1 MIVSSYAAHK
11 IAPQTNVKERKYIM
25 NALLQCENICKSFS
39 GRPVLIGTNLTLE
52 RGRIIGLL
60 GPNGSGKSTLIKLI
74 NGLLKPDNGSI
85 RVNGLEI
92 GPETKKIIS
101 YLPERTYLADGM
113 RVKEI
118 LTFFEIFMKTLTR
131 PGQGRCWND

>member
-1 MIVSSYAAHK
+1 MIASSYAAHE

-85 RVNGLEI
+85 RVNGLELDLRPKNYFLSA
-92 GPETKKIIS
+92 GTDVPCGWHAGKRDS
-101 YLPERTYLADGM
+101 YL
-113 RVKEI
+113 
-118 LTFFEIFMKTLTR
+118 F
-131 PGQGRCWND
+131 